1 MRKAAEAAMAHESA
15 IAAAQP
21 KCSAMGGNS
30 TPATSPP
37 SGTAD
42 CLIENTS
49 PRRAAGVTRAR
60 TWLAPGVASP

>member
-1 MRKAAEAAMAHESA
+1 MTKAAEAAMAHDSA
-15 IAAAQP
+15 IAKAHP
-21 KCSAMGGNS
+21 NRSAMGGNS

-37 SGTAD
+37 NGTAD
-42 CLIENTS
+42 CLIEKTS